1 MQIQFTHTLELRVV
15 SFLVNVSSNIKY
27 RHRCGLLRERAGPP
41 SCTFVLRLVS
51 KSEPSMLKMRVSCLV
66 SPPISLSRGRANAI
80 RYITSGDNTH
90 DTSTRVV
97 SVTVWF
103 VVSGRE
109 APGGYPLT

>member
-1 MQIQFTHTLELRVV
+1 MLPIPSQSSFNQRHT
-15 SFLVNVSSNIKY
+15 
-27 RHRCGLLRERAGPP
+27 
-41 SCTFVLRLVS
+41 VLATVQ
-51 KSEPSMLKMRVSCLV
+51 
-66 SPPISLSRGRANAI
+66 
-80 RYITSGDNTH
+80 YTH